1 MKTKIALAKLVQR
14 NKIQDTISQPFKI
27 FFAHEKKNLSKRSK
41 MF

>member
-27 FFAHEKKNLSKRSK
+27 FFVHEKKLIEKALIHL
-41 MF
+41 